1 MGTSVPP
8 PPAVLPAALPAA
20 PLPVLQ
26 VEDLSIR
33 FPGPG
38 GSLADDQ
45 GAVTALHGLSFD
57 LAPGQVIGIV
67 GESGSGKSAAAL
79 ALLGLHRGTAAQV
92 GGAIRLHRDGL
103 PPMDVTTVGDEELRR
118 VRGSELAMVFQE
130 PLTSLDPYRRVGTQ
144 IAAVHRLHNGSNR
157 ATARKHAAE
166 ALDRVG
172 IDSATRYGA
181 YPHEFSGGMR
191 QRALIAMALVL
202 RPRVLVADEP
212 TTALDVTVQAQI
224 LDLLDGLRAE
234 TGMGLVLISHDL
246 GVVAGIADDVLVLRR
261 GEVVERGP
269 AMTVL
274 GAPEHEYTK
283 ALLAAVPRLDS
294 VLPAQRKAAPLPAPT
309 PAKAEVGGAVAE
321 ETEGQGASAGAGAG
335 EDALVRVEKL
345 TVRYPGG
352 SRGGSDVHALKGVDL
367 TVRRGESL
375 GIVGESGSGKTTLGR
390 TLVRLLEP
398 TEGRV
403 LYRGQDIGAWRG
415 RTLRH
420 SRRELQMVFQDPTSS
435 LNPRRSLGDS
445 VAEPLRVQ
453 GLRDPRRL
461 RAEAG
466 ELLERVGLSS
476 ALYDRYPH
484 QVSGGQRQRAAIARA
499 LILKPQLVV
508 CDEPVSA
515 LDVTTQAQVV
525 ALLAQLRADF
535 DLTLVFIAHD
545 LAVVRQVSDR
555 IAVMRQGQVVETL
568 AAADLAD
575 AAHPYTRALLAAAPV
590 PDPEAAREQRR
601 ARAAVA

>member
-1 MGTSVPP
+1 MGPSVP
-8 PPAVLPAALPAA
+8 LPKTSLPVQSS
-20 PLPVLQ
+20 VLQ
-26 VEDLSIR
+26 VEDLSIC

-38 GSLADDQ
+38 GSLAEGD
-45 GAVTALHGLSFD
+45 GAVTALRGLSFD
-57 LAPGQVIGIV
+57 LAPGQVLGLV

-79 ALLGLHRGTAAQV
+79 ALLGLHRATAAQV
-92 GGAIRLHRDGL
+92 GGAVRLHREGL
-103 PPMDVTTVGDEELRR
+103 PSLDVNTVADEELRR

-130 PLTSLDPYRRVGTQ
+130 PLTSLDPYRKVGAQ
-144 IAAVHRLHNGSNR
+144 IAAVHRLHNGSDR
-157 ATARKHAAE
+157 ATAKRHAAE

-172 IDSATRYGA
+172 IDPATRYGA

-224 LDLLDGLRAE
+224 IDLLDGLRAE

-261 GEVVERGP
+261 GEAVERGP
-269 AMTVL
+269 VGAVL
-274 GAPEHEYTK
+274 GAPAHPYTRQ
-283 ALLAAVPRLDS
+283 LLAAVPRMD
-294 VLPAQRKAAPLPAPT
+294 APLAPS
-309 PAKAEVGGAVAE
+309 PVADSDD
-321 ETEGQGASAGAGAG
+321 SADG
-335 EDALVRVEKL
+335 DDNLLVVENL

-352 SRGGSDVHALKGVDL
+352 GGSRGSSSVHALKSVDL

-390 TLVRLLEP
+390 TLVRLLDP

-415 RTLRH
+415 RTLRT

-435 LNPRRSLGDS
+435 LNPRRTLVDS

-453 GLRDPRRL
+453 GVRDAGRL

-466 ELLERVGLSS
+466 ELLERAGLGSP
-476 ALYDRYPH
+476 LHDRYPH

-525 ALLAQLRADF
+525 ALLAELREAL

-555 IAVMRQGQVVETL
+555 IAVMRQGEIVETL
-568 AAADLAD
+568 PAADLAD
-575 AAHPYTRALLAAAPV
+575 AVHPYTRALLAAAPL
-590 PDPEAAREQRR
+590 PDPTAARAQRA
-601 ARAAVA
+601 ARAGAGAAA

>member
-1 MGTSVPP
+1 MGTSVPT
-8 PPAVLPAALPAA
+8 
-20 PLPVLQ
+20 PVLQ
-26 VEDLSIR
+26 VEELSIR
-33 FPGPG
+33 YPGPG
-38 GSLADDQ
+38 GSHAEDQ
-45 GAVTALHGLSFD
+45 GAVTALRGLSFD
-57 LAPGQVIGIV
+57 LMPGQVLGLV

-79 ALLGLHRGTAAQV
+79 ALLGLHRGTPARV
-92 GGAIRLHRDGL
+92 GGSVRLHRDGL
-103 PPMDVTTVGDEELRR
+103 PPLDVNTAGDEELRR

-130 PLTSLDPYRRVGTQ
+130 PLTSLDPYRRVGAQ
-144 IAAVHRLHNGSNR
+144 IAAVHRLHYGSDR
-157 ATARKHAAE
+157 ATARSHAAE
-166 ALDRVG
+166 ALERVG
-172 IDSATRYGA
+172 IDPATRYRA

-246 GVVAGIADDVLVLRR
+246 GVVAGIADDVVVLRR
-261 GEVVERGP
+261 GEAVERGP
-269 AMTVL
+269 VTAVL
-274 GAPEHEYTK
+274 GAPEHPYTQD
-283 ALLAAVPRLDS
+283 LLAAVPRMDAELT
-294 VLPAQRKAAPLPAPT
+294 QRQQAAES
-309 PAKAEVGGAVAE
+309 AE
-321 ETEGQGASAGAGAG
+321 SAAD
-335 EDALVRVEKL
+335 EDALLRIEKL

-352 SRGGSDVHALKGVDL
+352 SRGSSSVHALKGVDL
-367 TVRRGESL
+367 TVHLGESL

-403 LYRGQDIGAWRG
+403 LYQGQDIGAWRG
-415 RTLRH
+415 RTLRR
-420 SRRELQMVFQDPTSS
+420 SRRDLQMVFQDPTSS
-435 LNPRRSLGDS
+435 LNPRRSLVDS

-453 GLRDPRRL
+453 GVRDARRL
-461 RAEAG
+461 RTEAG
-466 ELLERVGLSS
+466 ELLERVGLGP
-476 ALYDRYPH
+476 ALHDRYPH

-499 LILKPQLVV
+499 LILRPRLVV

-525 ALLAQLRADF
+525 ALLAELRADF

-555 IAVMRQGQVVETL
+555 IAVMRQGEVVEIL

-575 AAHPYTRALLAAAPV
+575 ATHPYTRALLDAAPV
-590 PDPEAAREQRR
+590 PDPQAAREQRR
-601 ARAAVA
+601 ARTAAA

>member
-1 MGTSVPP
+1 MGQTVSS
-8 PPAVLPAALPAA
+8 
-20 PLPVLQ
+20 PVLQ

-33 FPGPG
+33 FPSPQ
-38 GSLADDQ
+38 GSFAAGD
-45 GAVTALHGLSFD
+45 GSVTALQGLSFD
-57 LAPGQVIGIV
+57 LAPGQVLGLV

-103 PPMDVTTVGDEELRR
+103 PVLDVNTVGDEELRR
-118 VRGSELAMVFQE
+118 VRGNELAMVFQE
-130 PLTSLDPYRRVGTQ
+130 PLTSLDPYRKVGTQ
-144 IAAVHRLHNGSNR
+144 IAAVHRLHFGSDR

-172 IDSATRYGA
+172 IDAATRYGA

-224 LDLLDGLRAE
+224 LDLLDGLRTE

-261 GEVVERGP
+261 GEAVERGP
-269 AMTVL
+269 VTTVL
-274 GAPEHEYTK
+274 STPEHEYTRN
-283 ALLAAVPRLDS
+283 LLAAVPRMD
-294 VLPAQRKAAPLPAPT
+294 APLPDRRQSAP
-309 PAKAEVGGAVAE
+309 
-321 ETEGQGASAGAGAG
+321 AGDR

-352 SRGGSDVHALKGVDL
+352 SRGNSAVHALKGVDL
-367 TVRRGESL
+367 TIRQGESL

-390 TLVRLLEP
+390 TLVRLLDP

-403 LYRGQDIGAWRG
+403 LYRGQDIGTWRG
-415 RTLRH
+415 QALRR

-435 LNPRRSLGDS
+435 FNPRRSLGDS

-453 GLRDPRRL
+453 GVRDARRL

-476 ALYDRYPH
+476 ALHDRYPH

-499 LILKPQLVV
+499 LILRPKLVV

-525 ALLAQLRADF
+525 ALLNELREDF

-555 IAVMRQGQVVETL
+555 IAVMRQGEVVETL

-575 AAHPYTRALLAAAPV
+575 AAHPYTQALLHAAPV
-590 PDPEAAREQRR
+590 PDPIAAQEQRR
-601 ARAAVA
+601 ARTTAA

>member
-1 MGTSVPP
+1 MGTSVPQ
-8 PPAVLPAALPAA
+8 PASLPGQSSSS
-20 PLPVLQ
+20 VLQ

-38 GSLADDQ
+38 GSLAEGD

-57 LAPGQVIGIV
+57 LAPGQVLGLV

-92 GGAIRLHRDGL
+92 GGAVRLHREGL
-103 PPMDVTTVGDEELRR
+103 PSLDVNTVADEELRR

-130 PLTSLDPYRRVGTQ
+130 PLTSLDPYRKVGTQ
-144 IAAVHRLHNGSNR
+144 IAAVHRLHNGSDR
-157 ATARKHAAE
+157 ATAKRHAAE

-172 IDSATRYGA
+172 IDPVTRYGA

-224 LDLLDGLRAE
+224 IDLLDGLRAE

-261 GEVVERGP
+261 GEAVERGP
-269 AMTVL
+269 VGTVL
-274 GAPEHEYTK
+274 GAPAHAYTRQ
-283 ALLAAVPRLDS
+283 LLAAVPRMD
-294 VLPAQRKAAPLPAPT
+294 APLAPSPADT
-309 PAKAEVGGAVAE
+309 GDSDSAENL
-321 ETEGQGASAGAGAG
+321 
-335 EDALVRVEKL
+335 LVVENL

-352 SRGGSDVHALKGVDL
+352 GSRGSSSVHALKGVDL

-390 TLVRLLEP
+390 TLVRLLDP

-403 LYRGQDIGAWRG
+403 LYQGQDIGAWLG
-415 RTLRH
+415 RTLRTN
-420 SRRELQMVFQDPTSS
+420 RRELQMVFQDPTSS
-435 LNPRRSLGDS
+435 LNPRRTLVDS

-453 GLRDPRRL
+453 GLRDARRL

-466 ELLERVGLSS
+466 ELLERAGLAG
-476 ALYDRYPH
+476 ALHDRYPH

-525 ALLAQLRADF
+525 ALLAELREAF

-555 IAVMRQGQVVETL
+555 IAVMRQGEIVETL
-568 AAADLAD
+568 PAADLAD
-575 AAHPYTRALLAAAPV
+575 AVHPYTRALLAAAPL
-590 PDPEAAREQRR
+590 PDPEAARAQRA
-601 ARAAVA
+601 ARAGAAA

>member
-1 MGTSVPP
+1 MGPSVPQP
-8 PPAVLPAALPAA
+8 QTSLPVPGASPS
-20 PLPVLQ
+20 VLQ

-38 GSLADDQ
+38 GSLAEDE
-45 GAVTALHGLSFD
+45 GAVTALRGLSFD
-57 LAPGQVIGIV
+57 LAPGQVLGLV

-92 GGAIRLHRDGL
+92 GGAVRLHREGL
-103 PPMDVTTVGDEELRR
+103 PSLDVNTVADEELRR

-130 PLTSLDPYRRVGTQ
+130 PLTSLDPYRKVGAQ
-144 IAAVHRLHNGSNR
+144 IAAVHRLHNGSDR
-157 ATARKHAAE
+157 ATAKRHAAE

-172 IDSATRYGA
+172 IDPASRYGA

-224 LDLLDGLRAE
+224 IDLLDGLRAE

-261 GEVVERGP
+261 GEAVERGP
-269 AMTVL
+269 VGAVL
-274 GAPEHEYTK
+274 GAPAHAYTK
-283 ALLAAVPRLDS
+283 QLLAAVPRMD
-294 VLPAQRKAAPLPAPT
+294 APLAPS
-309 PAKAEVGGAVAE
+309 PVADSGDSAENL
-321 ETEGQGASAGAGAG
+321 
-335 EDALVRVEKL
+335 LVVENL

-352 SRGGSDVHALKGVDL
+352 GSRGSSSVHALKGVDL

-390 TLVRLLEP
+390 TLVRLLDP

-415 RTLRH
+415 RTLRT

-435 LNPRRSLGDS
+435 LNPRRTLIDS

-453 GLRDPRRL
+453 GVRDADRL

-466 ELLERVGLSS
+466 ELLERAGL
-476 ALYDRYPH
+476 AGTLHDRYPH

-525 ALLAQLRADF
+525 ALLAELREAF

-555 IAVMRQGQVVETL
+555 IAVMRQGEIVETL
-568 AAADLAD
+568 PAADLAD
-575 AAHPYTRALLAAAPV
+575 AAHPYTRSLLAAAPL
-590 PDPEAAREQRR
+590 PDPEAARAQRA
-601 ARAAVA
+601 ARAGTGAAA